1 MNQDFDLNVELDIDD
16 FEFDEYYPEE
26 AWDAIAQAEGLSV
39 STDKVITDKFAAFV
53 GQVSNDEFLSAIF
66 GNTFTSANPLVCKK
80 KGDPDLGGWF
90 AKKWPCNTNA
100 HDLNWYALP
109 GLYKPDNLGRY
120 RAKKELSVAVH
131 AVMVDDVGTKVSSE
145 HFATCPPSWAIE
157 TSPGN
162 CQYGYILVQPITDL
176 DVADKLKEKLIE
188 AELCDSG
195 ATGGTAR
202 WMRLPVAIN
211 GRPKYGKPSPKCL
224 LVQWRP
230 ELKYTVDQLYSAFG
244 LQRVQVAPP
253 NNTATTTVNRPP
265 GQTQLSDDAASV
277 IEALQAKGLYKSALG
292 SGKHDIRCP
301 WVNGHTDAA
310 DNGAAYFEPN
320 QKYPTGGFKC
330 HHSHGSLFH
339 IRQLKEHLGL
349 IDTTPATTINKQP
362 QKLPPALRPVPA
374 LDPLDLPVAIRDAA
388 IDLADR
394 LQCPIDYLV
403 VAMLSA
409 AGAVIGNK
417 VGIFPYANDESWDV
431 YPALWGGIV
440 GDPGSKKSPSL
451 QAAHVPLRHLENL
464 ASQKYANDKQAF
476 EMAMDQH
483 DLALAA
489 WNKNKGLGLKPT
501 APVAPKRERYI
512 VHDSTY
518 QALGVMLADNP
529 RGILALAD
537 ELSGLLQSLD
547 TSGQEAA
554 RGFYLTGWSGTGGY
568 SFDRIGRGSITL
580 DRYCL
585 SVFGG
590 FQPDRIKAYV
600 QLSQRGSSKND
611 GLLQR
616 FQLLVWPDHLGNI
629 KFVDRTPDQ
638 VAIDRYHKAVLS
650 LPDLATSNIVGAKR
664 LPNDSQLLH
673 FDPDAQQLFNTWF
686 LQNEKMLISGTIE
699 SARQSHFA
707 KYRSLV
713 PALALLF
720 HLLDD
725 MHAGPVC
732 ENCLAKA
739 ISFAKYLKKHADRIY
754 ASVSGHDHAAV
765 RLLAERLLDG
775 QLANG
780 FTCRTL
786 TLKGWSGLSTKEQAQ
801 TAIDALVEF
810 GWLVE
815 TEIRAGGRP
824 SLKYALHQDATNDLL

>member
-1 MNQDFDLNVELDIDD
+1 MSQDFDLNTDLDSDD
-16 FEFDEYYPEE
+16 FDFDEYYPEE
-26 AWDAIAQAEGLSV
+26 AFEALAEAKDLSEKTGKSAGV
-39 STDKVITDKFAAFV
+39 VV
-53 GQVSNDEFLSAIF
+53 RVSNDEFLAAIF
-66 GNTFTSANPLVCKK
+66 GKTFNSAYPLVCKK
-80 KGDPDLGGWF
+80 TGDPDLGGWVPNR
-90 AKKWPCNTNA
+90 WPCNTNA
-100 HDLNWYALP
+100 PDLNWYTLP
-109 GLYKPDNLGRY
+109 SLYQPDDTGRY
-120 RAKKELSVAVH
+120 RAKKELAVSVH
-131 AVMVDDVGTKVSSE
+131 AVMVDDVGTKVSAEQFIS
-145 HFATCPPSWAIE
+145 CLPSWAIE

-162 CQYGYILVQPITDL
+162 YQYGYIFTKPLTDFG
-176 DVADKLKEKLIE
+176 VADMLKENLIQ
-188 AELCDSG
+188 AGLCDSG

-211 GRPKYGKPSPKCL
+211 GRPKYGMPSHKCR
-224 LVQWRP
+224 LVQWNP
-230 ELKYTVDQLYSAFG
+230 ELKYTVESLYLSFG
-244 LQRVQVAPP
+244 LHQ
-253 NNTATTTVNRPP
+253 NNTVLASIAERHILPATPALP
-265 GQTQLSDDAASV
+265 QLGDDAALV
-277 IEALQAKGLYKSALG
+277 IEALKAIGLYKTALG
-292 SGKHDIRCP
+292 SGKHEITCP
-301 WVNGHTDAA
+301 WVEDHSDSV
-310 DNGAAYFEPN
+310 DNGTAYFEPN

-330 HHSHGSLFH
+330 HHSHGHLFH

-349 IDTTPATTINKQP
+349 VDSTPAITIRNQP

-374 LDPLDLPVAIRDAA
+374 LDPSDLPVAIRDAA

-409 AGAVIGNK
+409 AGAVLGNK
-417 VGIFPYANDESWDV
+417 VGIFPYANDESWEV
-431 YPALWGGIV
+431 YPALWGGFV

-464 ASQKYANDKQAF
+464 ASQRFANDMQAF

-489 WNKNKGLGLKPT
+489 WNKNKGVGLKPT
-501 APVAPKRERYI
+501 PPVEPKRERYI

-518 QALGVMLADNP
+518 QALGVILADNP

-616 FQLLVWPDHLGNI
+616 FQLLVWPDHLGDI

-638 VAIDRYHKAVLS
+638 VAIDKYYKSVLS
-650 LPDLATSNIVGAKR
+650 LPGLAASNIFGAKR

-673 FDPDAQQLFNTWF
+673 FDPNAQQLFNNWF
-686 LQNEKMLISGTIE
+686 LQNEKLLTSGTMD

-725 MHAGPVC
+725 IHTGPVC
-732 ENCLAKA
+732 EDCLGQA
-739 ISFAKYLKKHADRIY
+739 ISFANYLKKHADRIY

-786 TLKGWSGLSTKEQAQ
+786 MLTGWSGLSTKEQAQ
-801 TAIDALVEF
+801 AAIDALVEF

-815 TEIRAGGRP
+815 TEIRSAGRP
-824 SLKYALHQDATNDLL
+824 TVKYGLHQDASTDLL